1 MVGEYLEPARTS
13 ENLVKGLQAIS
24 KRQILWVRVRRALR
38 KVGRGVVVV
47 LLIGVLLALAGCAIR
62 PSTQFPGKHFNRGKN
77 AVWLG
82 VEWSMD
88 THSAAEV
95 TALAADLKLHEIE
108 YVFVYTSYL
117 KPAGNFNLTYDH
129 AAEFVQAIKAAQPN
143 LKILAWVGLPLFFST
158 HNHPPPPPKT
168 PPFTPAHFQQ

>member
-38 KVGRGVVVV
+38 KVGRAVVVL

-117 KPAGNFNLTYDH
+117 QPAGNFNPTYDD
-129 AAEFVQAIKAAQPN
+129 AAEFVHANKPAPPQ
-143 LKILAWVGLPLFFST
+143 LKVPARNYIPLFFFHT
-158 HNHPPPPPKT
+158 NH
-168 PPFTPAHFQQ
+168 Q